1 MPELPDVEALA
12 RRLRRTVGGRR
23 ISHVRILSSSTVRSP
38 HPRLFARRL
47 RGRRITRIRRRGKY
61 LLIDLDG
68 ALTLVVHLRMTG
80 DFAVAPRPSPLP
92 PHARVVLAVDGKE
105 LRFIDQRRFGHM
117 DLLPTE
123 ALKTFE
129 GLRRL
134 GEEPLGPGFT
144 PVKLRALLRGR
155 RGALKGLLLRQDLIA
170 GIGNL
175 YADEILFRARLRPTR
190 AAGSLRPAEL
200 RRLHEMVR
208 RVLRE
213 ATAAL
218 SRNGVE
224 TGGLLDNREPG
235 GVCPRCG
242 RELSTA
248 RIAGRT
254 TFFCSFCQR

>member
-23 ISHVRILSSSTVRSP
+23 IRNVKVLSPSTVRSP
-38 HPRLFARRL
+38 DPRLFTRRL
-47 RGRRITRIRRRGKY
+47 RGRRITRIWRRGKY
-61 LLIDLDG
+61 LLIDLDRP
-68 ALTLVVHLRMTG
+68 LTLVVHLRMTG
-80 DFAVAPRPSPLP
+80 NFALAPRASPLP
-92 PHARVVLAVDGKE
+92 PHTRVVLDVDGEE

-117 DLLPTE
+117 DLLPTP

-134 GEEPLGPGFT
+134 GEEPLGRGFT
-144 PVKLRALLRGR
+144 RVKLEALLRGR

-175 YADEILFRARLRPTR
+175 YADEILFRARVLPART
-190 AAGSLRPAEL
+190 AESLRPAEL
-200 RRLHEMVR
+200 RRLHETVR
-208 RVLRE
+208 SVLRE
-213 ATAAL
+213 ATTAL
-218 SRNGVE
+218 SRNRAE
-224 TGGLLDNREPG
+224 TGGLLDNRERG

-242 RELSTA
+242 RELSVA

-254 TFFCSFCQR
+254 TFFCRFCQT

>member
-12 RRLRRTVGGRR
+12 RRLRRTVAGRR
-23 ISHVRILSSSTVRSP
+23 ISNVKVLSPSTVRSP
-38 HPRLFARRL
+38 DPRLFTRRL
-47 RGRRITRIRRRGKY
+47 RGRRIARIWRRGKY
-61 LLIDLDG
+61 LLIDLDR

-80 DFAVAPRPSPLP
+80 NFALAPRQSHLP
-92 PHARVVLAVDGKE
+92 PHTRVVLDVDGKE

-117 DLLPTE
+117 DLLPTP

-134 GEEPLGPGFT
+134 GEEPLGRGFT
-144 PVKLRALLRGR
+144 RVKLKALLRGR

-175 YADEILFRARLRPTR
+175 YADEILFRARLLPAR
-190 AAGSLRPAEL
+190 AAESLRPAEL
-200 RRLHEMVR
+200 RRLHETVR
-208 RVLRE
+208 SVLRK

-218 SRNGVE
+218 SRNRAE
-224 TGGLLDNREPG
+224 TGGLLDNRERG

-242 RELSTA
+242 RELSVA

-254 TFFCSFCQR
+254 TFFCRFCQR